1 MKIKIKVDMNDGTPA
16 VELTTNLFVVC
27 EWERIENRRSHLTVK
42 ESATAICAVGLIL
55 ILQMRGDTLPNDW
68 RKWVKANPNMDITGA
83 DETVGNPTGL
93 VLTEGS

>member
-16 VELTTNLFVVC
+16 FELTTNLFIIC
-27 EWERIENRRSHLTVK
+27 EWERIENRRTSDGK
-42 ESATAICAVGLIL
+42 GVGHSDLCCWAYL

-93 VLTEGS
+93 VLTEGN

>member
-1 MKIKIKVDMNDGTPA
+1 
-16 VELTTNLFVVC
+16 
-27 EWERIENRRSHLTVK
+27 
-42 ESATAICAVGLIL
+42 
-55 ILQMRGDTLPNDW
+55 MRGDTLPNDW